1 MSGTL
6 LTPST
11 VGEAVAA
18 RRDHPR
24 AQVIAGGTDIVA
36 DLNRGRPPTGLI
48 SLMSLAELRGVQ
60 FHDGQW
66 RLGAMATIAQLRGHA
81 ELSSPANALGQA
93 TRSLG
98 SRQIRNRA
106 TLGGNICGSGSQR
119 TLIPV
124 LLAHDASVDV
134 VGSDGPRSVALA
146 DMLASD
152 GPRLGA
158 EEILTAVRFTPS
170 PGPQRFYRIGP
181 RNAVCYATASV
192 TLVVD
197 EPNRCIRLALGSVA
211 PTAVRAPAAE
221 AIANEGVDWQRRIV
235 DDRLAA
241 AFGAAATLAADPVSD
256 LSASAE
262 YRRHAI
268 AVMARRALRHIFE
281 EDPE

>member
-18 RRDHPR
+18 RRDHPD

-36 DLNRGRPPTGLI
+36 DLNRGRPPTGLV
-48 SLMSLAELRGVQ
+48 SLRALAELRGVQ

-81 ELSSPANALGQA
+81 ELSSSATALGQA

-152 GPRLGA
+152 EPRLGA
-158 EEILTAVRFTPS
+158 DEILTAVRFTPS
-170 PGPQRFYRIGP
+170 SGPQRFYRIGP

-192 TLVVD
+192 TLLVD

-211 PTAVRAPAAE
+211 PTAVRAWAAE
-221 AIANEGVDWQRRIV
+221 AIANEGVDWQRRTV

-241 AFGAAATLAADPVSD
+241 AFGAAAALAADPVSD
-256 LSASAE
+256 LAASAE